1 MSRERKDSIV
11 FQVLNAFNEIK
22 MTGSSKHIAKNEF
35 RSTYNGSKAIDEFMH
50 KFGKSSGIYSDKTF
64 KDYLT
69 KSINFAKYVKSE
81 FGIKDISQIN
91 SEHVKAYFANDEKR
105 GNQSAIEKFET
116 ALTAKYEKHFDLKV
130 AEAVAKKE
138 RVFKERAGTHPYQD
152 KNAILNYINESK
164 NIKESHKLVVNIAA
178 ATGARMHKI
187 LTESGIKINDSGF
200 YIKAKGGRIHE
211 LDLSDKLKIQ
221 LANYIEKTGTDFK
234 LGDKEYKKILSE
246 LKSAALATGQHSEG
260 LHGFKQNLAQEIRD
274 DLQKQGK
281 SFKEAIRDNKYIHA
295 LQHNREVSE
304 YRRG

>member
-1 MSRERKDSIV
+1 MGRNNSIV
-11 FQVLNAFNEIK
+11 FQVLQAFNTIK
-22 MTGSSKHIAKNEF
+22 MTGSSKYAAKQNF
-35 RSTYNGSKAIDEFMH
+35 KKTYDGSKAIDKFMSG
-50 KFGKSSGIYSDKTF
+50 FAKSTGIFSNQTF
-64 KDYLT
+64 KDYLS
-69 KSINFAKYVKSE
+69 KAINFANYAKKT
-81 FGIKDISQIN
+81 FGIKDISKLN
-91 SEHVKAYFANDEKR
+91 SEHVKAYFSDPLKR
-105 GNQSAIEKFET
+105 GNASSIQKFEQ
-116 ALTAKYEKHFDLKV
+116 ALSKRYEKHFDLKV
-130 AEAVAKKE
+130 AEAVADKQ
-138 RVFKERAGTHPYQD
+138 RVFKEKSGTHPYQD

-246 LKSAALATGQHSEG
+246 LKSAALATGQHNEG
-260 LHGFKQNLAQEIRD
+260 IHGFKQNLAQEIRD

-281 SFKEAIRDNKYIHA
+281 SFKEAIHDNKYVQA